1 MASGALVMCPGGV
14 NLARVLEWVP
24 GSPKKSLTASQSDRE
39 AGKAKKHAR
48 RTRYCPK
55 WQFGIF
61 TIFRVTVRTV
71 VGGWKFFYGQIPPRS
86 YQQGFNI
93 WFLGRFRK
101 IKSKSISCQL
111 KSELRSHADGSQ
123 LGVQLDGLWGPG
135 EARCG
140 WVNIFLSKSRP
151 AFS

>member
-1 MASGALVMCPGGV
+1 MYCVGKFLKKNFEMDFLSLRTKWRRKVRGGHLEDLWMASEALVMCPGGA

-71 VGGWKFFYGQIPPRS
+71 VGGWKFFYGQIPP
-86 YQQGFNI
+86 GF
-93 WFLGRFRK
+93 
-101 IKSKSISCQL
+101 C
-111 KSELRSHADGSQ
+111 
-123 LGVQLDGLWGPG
+123 
-135 EARCG
+135 
-140 WVNIFLSKSRP
+140 
-151 AFS
+151 